1 MRFNK
6 IWFWE
11 SRIIYEL
18 LEVRTA
24 AFPLRGGIYAEHPAD
39 CSGGKEPIAAC
50 TEV

>member
-1 MRFNK
+1 MCFNK

-24 AFPLRGGIYAEHPAD
+24 AFPSRGGIYPNT
-39 CSGGKEPIAAC
+39 PLIVQ
-50 TEV
+50 EVKNQ